1 MFSLWVYGISFWFFS
16 QKRRGM
22 WEKKKKTSK
31 REERKEQDGKGR
43 GEERK
48 KKEKERRRK
57 MMMKKKTKQNKE
69 MCRSENKE
77 LTNYILNALP
87 FLTSHK
93 RETMNNLC
101 HSQDCSMSGH

>member
-1 MFSLWVYGISFWFFS
+1 
-16 QKRRGM
+16 M

-48 KKEKERRRK
+48 KKEKERRRRK

-101 HSQDCSMSGH
+101 HCQDCSMSGH